1 MKKLLLILLFVGSAY
16 GQYTMTNIA
25 YSTDF
30 NTSSTGYVWTT
41 NGSGMG
47 PVINERGYWACLID
61 GQDGWISNQGYYP
74 QAYGPGLN
82 EYASSYNT
90 GNWKPTFAAIG
101 GDTYN
106 STATGDP
113 YTYPQNITNN
123 WMRFF
128 NNNTN
133 SVYFQSK
140 FAVNASL
147 PNANNQWDTFAFTL
161 LNRNTNPLFSIN
173 FNAADVFGDYWQ
185 ITYSTYGN
193 NGVTNVPLIKAN
205 GTPLANLQ
213 NMQLA
218 YLGFDVLNLG
228 TTNQK
233 IIMYNTYTTNAMG
246 LPTVLGTN
254 TILGNNFSGI
264 DTNITG
270 LAATWIIKDTT
281 TSDLIDGTNTVTVYP
296 GYADN
301 TLLIQN
307 VTVSV
312 PEPSIIVLLS
322 LTGLFIVIRRNC
334 FA

>member
-1 MKKLLLILLFVGSAY
+1 MKKILILLLLIGSAY
-16 GQYTMTNIA
+16 GQSPMGSIA

-30 NTSSTGYVWTT
+30 ATSSTGYVWTT

-47 PVINERGYWACLID
+47 PVIDERGYWACLID
-61 GQDGWISNQGYYP
+61 GQDGWVSNQDYYP

-82 EYASSYNT
+82 EYVSSYKSGYWT
-90 GNWKPTFAAIG
+90 PTFAAIG

-106 STATGDP
+106 STSTGDP

-128 NNNTN
+128 DNNTN

-140 FAVNASL
+140 FAVNATS
-147 PNANNQWDTFAFTL
+147 PNTNNQWDTFAFTL
-161 LNRNTNPLFSIN
+161 LNKNTNALFSIN
-173 FNAADVFGDYWQ
+173 LNAVDVSGEYWQ
-185 ITYSTYGN
+185 ITYSSYAN

-205 GTPLANLQ
+205 GTPLANLE

-218 YLGFDVLNLG
+218 YLGFDVLDLG
-228 TTNQK
+228 TANQK
-233 IIMYNTYTTNAMG
+233 IVMYNTFYTNSMG

-254 TILGNNFSGI
+254 AILGSDFSGI
-264 DTNITG
+264 DTDVVG
-270 LAATWIIKDTT
+270 LAATWTIRDTT
-281 TSDLIDGTNTVTVYP
+281 SATFVDGTNVVTVYP

-307 VTVSV
+307 VTVAV
-312 PEPSIIVLLS
+312 PEPHIIALL
-322 LTGLFIVIRRNC
+322 VIAIILIIILKGRI
-334 FA
+334 